1 MSNEKKRHVILGEVI
16 VSGPYRAEQNT
27 VLQGDKVLAT
37 SIGLSDVHDGS
48 VRVIPLTGG
57 YYPKDDDLVIGKIIS
72 HSAMSWEVDINSCYS
87 GMLPATD
94 VFGRDFSSHSD
105 DLSSKL
111 RKGDLIATRIVNSDK
126 TRDPLLTISG
136 RELGKIDYG
145 ELVEISP
152 SKVARLIG
160 KRGSM
165 IQMIES
171 ATRAQITIGQ
181 NGLVV
186 IACEDSDG
194 LLRAINAVELVEEKA
209 HVADLTDRISEM
221 LELKSD

>member
-1 MSNEKKRHVILGEVI
+1 MSKEKKRYVIPGEVI

-27 VLQGDKVLAT
+27 VMEGDKIIAT
-37 SIGLSDVHDGS
+37 SIGLSDIHDGS

-111 RKGDLIATRIVNSDK
+111 RNGDLIATRIVNSDK

-136 RELGKIDYG
+136 RELGKIDSG
-145 ELVEISP
+145 ELIEISP

-165 IQMIES
+165 IQMIEGE
-171 ATRAQITIGQ
+171 THAQITIGQ
-181 NGLVV
+181 NGLIVV
-186 IACEDSDG
+186 SCEDSDG
-194 LLRAINAVELVEEKA
+194 LLKAIKAIDLVEEKA
-209 HVADLTDRISEM
+209 HVANLTDQISDM

>member
-1 MSNEKKRHVILGEVI
+1 MTNEKKRHVIPGEII

-27 VLQGDKVLAT
+27 IMEGNNIIAT
-37 SIGLSDVHDGS
+37 TIGLSDVHDGS

-57 YYPKDDDLVIGKIIS
+57 YYPKDDDLIIGKIVS
-72 HSAMSWEVDINSCYS
+72 HSAMAWEVDINSCYA

-105 DLSSKL
+105 NLSSKL
-111 RKGDLIATRIVNSDK
+111 GNGDLIVARIVNADK

-136 RELGKIDYG
+136 RELGKIDSG
-145 ELVEISP
+145 ELVNISP

-165 IQMIES
+165 IQTIES
-171 ATRAQITIGQ
+171 GTHAQITIGQ

-186 IACEDSDG
+186 VSCEDSDG
-194 LLRAINAVELVEEKA
+194 LLKAIKAIELVDEKA
-209 HVADLTDRISEM
+209 HIANLTDQINDM
-221 LELKSD
+221 LEIKSD

>member
-1 MSNEKKRHVILGEVI
+1 MSNDKKRHVIPGEVI

-27 VLQGDKVLAT
+27 VMEGNNILAT
-37 SIGLSDVHDGS
+37 TIGLSDVHDGS

-111 RKGDLIATRIVNSDK
+111 HKGDLIVTRIVNSDK

-136 RELGKIDYG
+136 RELGKIDAG
-145 ELVEISP
+145 ELVYISP

-171 ATRAQITIGQ
+171 GTNAQITIGQ
-181 NGLVV
+181 NGLIV
-186 IACEDSDG
+186 ISCDDSDG
-194 LLRAINAVELVEEKA
+194 LLKAIKAVELVEEKA
-209 HVADLTDRISEM
+209 HVANLTDQIGEM

>member
-1 MSNEKKRHVILGEVI
+1 MTNDKKRHVIPGEVI

-27 VLQGDKVLAT
+27 VMQGDKILAT
-37 SIGLSDVHDGS
+37 VVGLSDVHDGS

-57 YYPKDDDLVIGKIIS
+57 YYPKDDDLVIGKIVS
-72 HSAMSWEVDINSCYS
+72 HSAMSWEVDINSCCA

-105 DLSSKL
+105 DLTAKL
-111 RKGDLIATRIVNSDK
+111 GNGDLIVARIVNADK

-136 RELGKIDYG
+136 RELGKIDSG
-145 ELVEISP
+145 ELVNISP

-165 IQMIES
+165 IQTIEGG
-171 ATRAQITIGQ
+171 THAQITIGQ

-186 IACEDSDG
+186 VSCEDSDG
-194 LLRAINAVELVEEKA
+194 LLKAIKAIELVEEKA
-209 HVADLTDRISEM
+209 HVANLTDQINDM
-221 LELKSD
+221 LEIKSD

>member
-1 MSNEKKRHVILGEVI
+1 MNNEKKRHVIPGEVI
-16 VSGPYRAEQNT
+16 VSGQYRAEQNT
-27 VLQGDKVLAT
+27 VMEGDKVLAT
-37 SIGLSDVHDGS
+37 TIGLSDVHDGS

-111 RKGDLIATRIVNSDK
+111 SNGDLIVTRIVNADK

-136 RELGKIDYG
+136 RELGKIDSG
-145 ELVEISP
+145 ELVTISP

-165 IQMIES
+165 IQMIEGG
-171 ATRAQITIGQ
+171 TNAQITIGQ
-181 NGLVV
+181 NGLIV
-186 IACEDSDG
+186 ISCDDTDG
-194 LLRAINAVELVEEKA
+194 LLKAIKAVELVEDKA
-209 HVADLTDRISEM
+209 HVANLTDQISEM
-221 LELKSD
+221 LKIKSD

>member
-1 MSNEKKRHVILGEVI
+1 MTNDKKRHVIPGELI

-27 VLQGDKVLAT
+27 VMEGDKIFAT
-37 SIGLSDVHDGS
+37 IVGLSDVHDGS

-57 YYPKDDDLVIGKIIS
+57 YYPKDDDLIIGKIVS
-72 HSAMSWEVDINSCYS
+72 HSAMSWEVDINSCYA

-105 DLSSKL
+105 DLTAKL
-111 RKGDLIATRIVNSDK
+111 GNGDLIVARIVNADK

-136 RELGKIDYG
+136 RELGKIDSG
-145 ELVEISP
+145 ELVNISP

-165 IQMIES
+165 IQAIES
-171 ATRAQITIGQ
+171 GTHAQITIGQ

-186 IACEDSDG
+186 VSCEDSDG
-194 LLRAINAVELVEEKA
+194 LLKAIKAIELVEEKA
-209 HVADLTDRISEM
+209 HVANLTDQINDM
-221 LELKSD
+221 LEIKSD

>member
-1 MSNEKKRHVILGEVI
+1 MSKEKKRHVIPGEVI

-27 VLQGDKVLAT
+27 VMEGDKIIAT
-37 SIGLSDVHDGS
+37 SIGLSDIHDGS

-111 RKGDLIATRIVNSDK
+111 RNGDLIATRIVNSDK

-136 RELGKIDYG
+136 RELGKIDSG
-145 ELVEISP
+145 ELIEISP

-165 IQMIES
+165 IQMIEGE
-171 ATRAQITIGQ
+171 THAQITIGQ
-181 NGLVV
+181 NGLIVV
-186 IACEDSDG
+186 SCEDSDG
-194 LLRAINAVELVEEKA
+194 LLKAIKAIDLVEEKA
-209 HVADLTDRISEM
+209 HVANLTDQISDM

>member
-1 MSNEKKRHVILGEVI
+1 MSNEKKRHVIPGEVI
-16 VSGPYRAEQNT
+16 VSGSYRAEQNT
-27 VLQGDKVLAT
+27 VMDGNKILAT
-37 SIGLSDVHDGS
+37 TIGLSDIHDGS

-57 YYPKDDDLVIGKIIS
+57 YYPKDDDIVIGKIIS
-72 HSAMSWEVDINSCYS
+72 HSAMAWEVDINSCYS
-87 GMLPATD
+87 GMLPASD

-105 DLSSKL
+105 DLTSKL
-111 RKGDLIATRIVNSDK
+111 GKGDLIVTRIVNSDK

-136 RELGKIDYG
+136 RELGKIDSG
-145 ELVEISP
+145 ELVYISP

-171 ATRAQITIGQ
+171 GTNAQITIGQ
-181 NGLVV
+181 NGLIV
-186 IACEDSDG
+186 ISCDDSDG
-194 LLRAINAVELVEEKA
+194 LLKAIKAVDLVEEKA
-209 HVADLTDRISEM
+209 HVANLTDQISEM

>member
-1 MSNEKKRHVILGEVI
+1 MTNDKKRHVIPGEVI

-27 VLQGDKVLAT
+27 VMQGDKILAT
-37 SIGLSDVHDGS
+37 VVGLSDVHDGS

-57 YYPKDDDLVIGKIIS
+57 YYPKDDDLIIGKIVS
-72 HSAMSWEVDINSCYS
+72 HSAMSWEVDINSCYA

-105 DLSSKL
+105 DLSAKL
-111 RKGDLIATRIVNSDK
+111 GNGDLIVARIVNADK

-136 RELGKIDYG
+136 RELGKIDSG
-145 ELVEISP
+145 ELVNISP

-165 IQMIES
+165 IQTIEGG
-171 ATRAQITIGQ
+171 THAQITIGQ

-186 IACEDSDG
+186 VSCEDSDG
-194 LLRAINAVELVEEKA
+194 LLKAIKAIELVEEKA
-209 HVADLTDRISEM
+209 HVANLTDQINDM
-221 LELKSD
+221 LEIKSD

>member
-1 MSNEKKRHVILGEVI
+1 MSNEKKRHVIPGEVI

-94 VFGRDFSSHSD
+94 VFGRDFSSHLD

-111 RKGDLIATRIVNSDK
+111 GNGDLIATRIVNSDK

-145 ELVEISP
+145 ELVEITP

-165 IQMIES
+165 IQMIEN

-181 NGLVV
+181 NGLIV

>member
-1 MSNEKKRHVILGEVI
+1 MSNEKKRHVIPGEVI

-145 ELVEISP
+145 ELVEITP

-165 IQMIES
+165 IQMIEGG
-171 ATRAQITIGQ
+171 TNAQITIGQ
-181 NGLVV
+181 NGLIV
-186 IACEDSDG
+186 ISCDDTDG

>member
-1 MSNEKKRHVILGEVI
+1 MTNEKKRHVIPGEII

-27 VLQGDKVLAT
+27 IMEGNNIIAT
-37 SIGLSDVHDGS
+37 TIGLSDVHDGS
-48 VRVIPLTGG
+48 VRVIPLTGR
-57 YYPKDDDLVIGKIIS
+57 YYPKDDDLIIGKIVS
-72 HSAMSWEVDINSCYS
+72 HSAMSWEVDINSCYA

-105 DLSSKL
+105 NLSSKL
-111 RKGDLIATRIVNSDK
+111 GNGDLIVARIVNADK

-136 RELGKIDYG
+136 SELGKKDSG
-145 ELVEISP
+145 ELVYISP

-171 ATRAQITIGQ
+171 GTHAQITIGQ

-186 IACEDSDG
+186 VSCENSDG
-194 LLRAINAVELVEEKA
+194 LLKAIKAIELVEEKA
-209 HVADLTDRISEM
+209 HVANLTDQINDM
-221 LELKSD
+221 LEIKSD

>member
-1 MSNEKKRHVILGEVI
+1 MSNEKKRHVIPGEVI

-145 ELVEISP
+145 ELVEITP

-181 NGLVV
+181 NGLIV

-194 LLRAINAVELVEEKA
+194 LLKAVKAIELVEEKA
-209 HVADLTDRISEM
+209 HVANLTDQINDM
-221 LELKSD
+221 LEIKSD

>member
-1 MSNEKKRHVILGEVI
+1 MTNEKKRHVIPGEII

-27 VLQGDKVLAT
+27 IMEGNNIIAT
-37 SIGLSDVHDGS
+37 TIGLSDVHDGS

-57 YYPKDDDLVIGKIIS
+57 YYPKDDDLIIGKIVS
-72 HSAMSWEVDINSCYS
+72 HSAMSWEVDINSCS
-87 GMLPATD
+87 AGMLPATD

-105 DLSSKL
+105 NLSSKL
-111 RKGDLIATRIVNSDK
+111 GNGDLIVARIVNADK

-136 RELGKIDYG
+136 RELGKIDSG
-145 ELVEISP
+145 ELVYISP

-171 ATRAQITIGQ
+171 GTHAQITIGQ
-181 NGLVV
+181 NGLIVV
-186 IACEDSDG
+186 SCENSDG
-194 LLRAINAVELVEEKA
+194 LLKAIKAIELVEEKA
-209 HVADLTDRISEM
+209 HVANLTDQINDM
-221 LELKSD
+221 LEIKSD

>member
-1 MSNEKKRHVILGEVI
+1 MTNEKKRHVIPGEII

-27 VLQGDKVLAT
+27 IMEGNNIIAT
-37 SIGLSDVHDGS
+37 TIGLSDVHDGS
-48 VRVIPLTGG
+48 VRVIPLTGR
-57 YYPKDDDLVIGKIIS
+57 YYPKDDDLIIGKIVS
-72 HSAMSWEVDINSCYS
+72 HSAMSWEVDINACYAV
-87 GMLPATD
+87 MLPATD

-105 DLSSKL
+105 NLSSKL
-111 RKGDLIATRIVNSDK
+111 GNGDLIVARIVNADK

-136 RELGKIDYG
+136 RELGKIDSG
-145 ELVEISP
+145 ELVYISP

-171 ATRAQITIGQ
+171 GTHAQITIGQ

-186 IACEDSDG
+186 VSCENSDG
-194 LLRAINAVELVEEKA
+194 LLKAIKAIELVEEKA
-209 HVADLTDRISEM
+209 HVANLTDQINDM
-221 LELKSD
+221 LEIKSD

>member
-1 MSNEKKRHVILGEVI
+1 MSNEKKRHVIPGEVI

-165 IQMIES
+165 IQMIEN

-181 NGLVV
+181 NGLIV
-186 IACEDSDG
+186 IACQDSEG
-194 LLRAINAVELVEEKA
+194 ILSAINAVELVEEKA

>member
-1 MSNEKKRHVILGEVI
+1 MTNEKKRHVIPGEII
-16 VSGPYRAEQNT
+16 VSGPYTAEQNT
-27 VLQGDKVLAT
+27 IMEGNNIIAT
-37 SIGLSDVHDGS
+37 TIGLSDVHDGS

-57 YYPKDDDLVIGKIIS
+57 YYPKDDDLIIGKIVS
-72 HSAMSWEVDINSCYS
+72 HSAMSWEVDINSCYA

-105 DLSSKL
+105 NLSSKL
-111 RKGDLIATRIVNSDK
+111 GNGDLIVARIVNADK

-136 RELGKIDYG
+136 RELGKIDSG
-145 ELVEISP
+145 ELVYISP

-171 ATRAQITIGQ
+171 GTHAQITIGQ
-181 NGLVV
+181 NGLIVV
-186 IACEDSDG
+186 SCENSDG
-194 LLRAINAVELVEEKA
+194 LLKAIKAIELVEEKA
-209 HVADLTDRISEM
+209 HVANLTDQINDM
-221 LELKSD
+221 LEIKSD

>member
-1 MSNEKKRHVILGEVI
+1 MSKEKKRHVIPGEVI

-27 VLQGDKVLAT
+27 VMEGDKIIAT
-37 SIGLSDVHDGS
+37 SIGLSDIHDGS

-72 HSAMSWEVDINSCYS
+72 HSGMSWEVDINSCYS

-111 RKGDLIATRIVNSDK
+111 RNGDLIATRIVNSDK

-136 RELGKIDYG
+136 RELGKIDSG
-145 ELVEISP
+145 ELIEISP

-165 IQMIES
+165 IQMIEGE
-171 ATRAQITIGQ
+171 THAQITIGQ
-181 NGLVV
+181 NGLIVV
-186 IACEDSDG
+186 SCEDSDG
-194 LLRAINAVELVEEKA
+194 LLKAIKAIDLVEEKA
-209 HVADLTDRISEM
+209 HVANLTDQISDM

>member
-1 MSNEKKRHVILGEVI
+1 MSNEKKRHVIPGEVI
-16 VSGPYRAEQNT
+16 ISGPYRAEQNT

>member
-1 MSNEKKRHVILGEVI
+1 MTNDKKRHVIPGEVI

-27 VLQGDKVLAT
+27 VMQGDKILAT
-37 SIGLSDVHDGS
+37 VVGLSDVHDGS

-57 YYPKDDDLVIGKIIS
+57 YYPKDDDLIIGKIVS
-72 HSAMSWEVDINSCYS
+72 HSAMSWEVDINSCYA

-105 DLSSKL
+105 DLTAKL
-111 RKGDLIATRIVNSDK
+111 GNGDLIVARIVNADK

-136 RELGKIDYG
+136 RELGKIDSG
-145 ELVEISP
+145 ELVNISP

-165 IQMIES
+165 IQAIES
-171 ATRAQITIGQ
+171 GTHAQITIGQ

-186 IACEDSDG
+186 VSCEDSDG
-194 LLRAINAVELVEEKA
+194 LLKAIKAIELVEEKA
-209 HVADLTDRISEM
+209 HVANLTDQINDM
-221 LELKSD
+221 LEIKSD

>member
-1 MSNEKKRHVILGEVI
+1 MSNEKKRHVIPGEI
-16 VSGPYRAEQNT
+16 IISGSYRAEQNT
-27 VLQGDKVLAT
+27 VMDGNKILAT
-37 SIGLSDVHDGS
+37 TIGLSDIHDGS

-57 YYPKDDDLVIGKIIS
+57 YYPKDDDIVIGKIIS

-87 GMLPATD
+87 GMLPASD

-105 DLSSKL
+105 DLTSKL
-111 RKGDLIATRIVNSDK
+111 GKGDLIVTRIVNSDK

-136 RELGKIDYG
+136 RELGKIDSG
-145 ELVEISP
+145 ELVYISP

-171 ATRAQITIGQ
+171 GTNAQITIGQ
-181 NGLVV
+181 NGLIV
-186 IACEDSDG
+186 ISCDDSDG
-194 LLRAINAVELVEEKA
+194 LLKAIKAVDLVEEKA
-209 HVADLTDRISEM
+209 HVANLTDQISEM

>member
-1 MSNEKKRHVILGEVI
+1 MSNEKKRHVIPGEVI
-16 VSGPYRAEQNT
+16 ISGSYRAEQNT
-27 VLQGDKVLAT
+27 VMDGNKILAT
-37 SIGLSDVHDGS
+37 TIGLSDIHDGS

-57 YYPKDDDLVIGKIIS
+57 YYPKDDDVVIGKIIS

-87 GMLPATD
+87 GMLPASD

-105 DLSSKL
+105 DLTSKL
-111 RKGDLIATRIVNSDK
+111 GKGDLIVTRIVNSDK

-136 RELGKIDYG
+136 RELGKIDSG
-145 ELVEISP
+145 ELVYISP

-171 ATRAQITIGQ
+171 GTNAQITIGQ
-181 NGLVV
+181 NGLIV
-186 IACEDSDG
+186 ISCDDSDG
-194 LLRAINAVELVEEKA
+194 LLKAIKAVDLVEEKA
-209 HVADLTDRISEM
+209 HVANLTDQISEM

>member
-1 MSNEKKRHVILGEVI
+1 MSNEKKRHVIPGEVI

-126 TRDPLLTISG
+126 TRDPL
-136 RELGKIDYG
+136 
-145 ELVEISP
+145 
-152 SKVARLIG
+152 
-160 KRGSM
+160 
-165 IQMIES
+165 
-171 ATRAQITIGQ
+171 
-181 NGLVV
+181 
-186 IACEDSDG
+186 
-194 LLRAINAVELVEEKA
+194 
-209 HVADLTDRISEM
+209 
-221 LELKSD
+221 